1 MADKDLYSG
10 LIRLHILHHAC
21 QEPIFGAGIIE
32 ELARHGYRLSP
43 GTLYPLL
50 HGLERRG
57 YLRSPGKSSG
67 GQSRREYRATPKG
80 RKALASAKIKV
91 RELFSEMLEEQHPD
105 DSPLRETA
113 GAIEI
118 MKELLSQLR
127 ESMAKAQNPGV
138 QAMLETSAEVVRG
151 LIKAFNEYE
160 KKNEGE
166 R

>member
-50 HGLERRG
+50 HGLEERG
-57 YLRSPGKSSG
+57 YLHSSGKSAG

-80 RKALASAKIKV
+80 VKALASAKIKV
-91 RELFSEMLEEQHPD
+91 RELFSEMLEDAHPEG
-105 DSPLRETA
+105 SPLRETD
-113 GAIEI
+113 GAREL
-118 MKELLSQLR
+118 MKELITQLR
-127 ESMAKAQNPGV
+127 ESAKNVQAPKAQ
-138 QAMLETSAEVVRG
+138 AILETSTEVVRG
-151 LIKAFNEYE
+151 LLKAFDEYE
-160 KKNEGE
+160 KKSNL
-166 R
+166 